1 MVGDGDGDGDGGR
14 EGRLRETRGPQFVAC
29 TRYCAWVLPY
39 PTASVGSPRRFARQ
53 GVASPPLIGLHG
65 ACPSLDP
72 TWPCTGTSVAQMPKD
87 LQGVPQ
93 ATLGKAGV
101 VR

>member
-1 MVGDGDGDGDGGR
+1 MTVTVTAEER
-14 EGRLRETRGPQFVAC
+14 ERSRETRGPQFVAC

-53 GVASPPLIGLHG
+53 GVASLPLIGLHG